1 MESAARSN
9 TPLRA
14 QRQAWRA
21 YLRAI
26 GVARRHWLRM
36 ILAFT
41 GMMID
46 SMTILLVPL
55 LLRWA
60 IDVLTQHG
68 AGVGGAPLAAGAAQ
82 LSAATWQLAKI
93 ALIAA
98 GLALLRAG
106 GIYLEIFMQESVGNW
121 IARDIR
127 SLLFQKMLRLP
138 FAFFDRHQT
147 GDIMSRLTKDVDAVR
162 DGTGFVVL
170 ITVVNIVQVAGTIT
184 AMLLLDPTLT
194 LVAMLIAPPIALI
207 TLAYTKAVSPLY
219 REVEARSGTLHTVA
233 QENISGIR
241 VVKAFTRAPQEI
253 EKFERENRA
262 LFKANLDIARL
273 NSLVNPSLDL
283 MGVLMSLVILGYG
296 GYRVATGSMD
306 LGVLMAFS
314 SYAGFLYWPLRQ
326 TGWLADLISKALA
339 GAVRIFELLD
349 EREQPLGGKQDG
361 AYGNSERVRGLL
373 EFRDVYF
380 AYTDEHTTD
389 DAGDSRD
396 RQPVHKEDDTS
407 PDYALRGFNLV
418 IRPGERVAIM
428 GGTGSGKTTV
438 ANLIPRFYDPTAGQ
452 ILLDGRDLREWPLEQ
467 LRRQIGFVFQDNFL
481 FSLSIRDNI
490 CLGNPESDQ
499 ARVQEVA
506 EAAQIAATIERLPH
520 GYETVVGERG
530 IGLSGGERQRIALA
544 RALLL
549 DPPIL
554 VLDDSTASLDAH
566 TEKAVQAALDR
577 LAAGRT
583 VVIITSRVATAM
595 RADRIVVM
603 DKGSIVEA
611 GTHAEL
617 LAQDGIYAQLYR
629 EQMSL
634 RAGILGVDQVVG
646 ER

>member
-1 MESAARSN
+1 MRG
-9 TPLRA
+9 
-14 QRQAWRA
+14 QAWRA
-21 YLRAI
+21 YLRAMA
-26 GVARRHWLRM
+26 VARRHWFRM
-36 ILAFT
+36 ILAFA
-41 GMMID
+41 GMLID
-46 SMTILLVPL
+46 SLTILLVPL

-60 IDVLTQHG
+60 IDILTQPG
-68 AGVGGAPLAAGAAQ
+68 AGGAPLATGDAHLSPAA
-82 LSAATWQLAKI
+82 WQLARI
-93 ALIAA
+93 ALISV
-98 GLALLRAG
+98 GLAILRAG

-121 IARDIR
+121 IGKDIR

-138 FAFFDRHQT
+138 FEFFDRRQT

-170 ITVVNIVQVAGTIT
+170 ITVVNIVQIAGTIT
-184 AMLLLDPTLT
+184 AMLLLDTTLT
-194 LVAMLIAPPIALI
+194 LVVLLIAPPIALV
-207 TLAYTKAVSPLY
+207 TLAYTRAVSPLY

-253 EKFERENRA
+253 EKFERENGA
-262 LFKANLDIARL
+262 LFQANLDIAKF

-296 GYRVATGSMD
+296 GYRVATGSLD

-349 EREQPLGGKQDG
+349 EREQPLGRSPDVSSATSG
-361 AYGNSERVRGLL
+361 RVHGQL
-373 EFRDVYF
+373 EFRDVSF
-380 AYTDEHTTD
+380 AYADGDSTGGERAGIAAWQRL
-389 DAGDSRD
+389 DAGDAD
-396 RQPVHKEDDTS
+396 AG
-407 PDYALRGFNLV
+407 YALRGFNLV
-418 IRPGERVAIM
+418 IRPGERVAII

-438 ANLIPRFYDPTAGQ
+438 ANLIPRFYDPSAGQ
-452 ILLDGRDLREWPLEQ
+452 VLLDGRDLREWPLEQ
-467 LRRQIGFVFQDNFL
+467 LRRQVGFVFQDNFL
-481 FSLSIRDNI
+481 FSLSVRDNI
-490 CLGNPESDQ
+490 CLGQPEADP
-499 ARVQEVA
+499 AKVQEVA
-506 EAAQIAATIERLPH
+506 EAAQIAATIEMLPH

-566 TEKAVQAALDR
+566 TENAVQAALDR
-577 LAAGRT
+577 RAAGRT
-583 VVIITSRVATAM
+583 VVIIAQRVATAM

-603 DKGSIVEA
+603 DKGAIVEE

-617 LAQDGIYAQLYR
+617 LAQDGIYARLYR
-629 EQMSL
+629 EQMAL
-634 RAGILGVDQVVG
+634 RAGPVNPSSVPISSSVPVSEAG
-646 ER
+646 R